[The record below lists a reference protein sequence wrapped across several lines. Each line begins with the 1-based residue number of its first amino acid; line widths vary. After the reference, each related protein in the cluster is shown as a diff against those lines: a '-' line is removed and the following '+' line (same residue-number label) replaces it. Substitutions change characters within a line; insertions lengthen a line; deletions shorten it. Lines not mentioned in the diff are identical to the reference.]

1 MNKALLDTDIVSEI
15 AKSKDQAVANNAK
28 NHLRSFGHY
37 TLSAVTVMEL
47 VRGFQKVQATAR
59 LNAFLATLPYME
71 LLIFDQA
78 AAELAGRIAGELER
92 TGRPIGASDTMIAAI
107 AIENGLELV
116 TGNTSDF
123 QRVQNLGY
131 PLTLINWWI

>member
-1 MNKALLDTDIVSEI
+1 
-15 AKSKDQAVANNAK
+15 
-28 NHLRSFGHY
+28 
-37 TLSAVTVMEL
+37 MEL